1 MIDPAIRARLQP
13 YLLGGERL
21 LWTGRPRQG
30 LMLRRADIW
39 LIPFTLLWAGFAI
52 FWEAIALSTGD
63 LFFPLWGVP
72 FVLIGLYLAI
82 GAALGCARGLRPL
95 DGRNFPVVISLL
107 TLIALLGGVLAL
119 VDGIIRVRRGNTVLA
134 VIEIIVA
141 ALFLI
146 AFIPPLAAIIP
157 VAIAT
162 TTLAIV
168 LLIVLVIQLVL
179 RGSTRRSGV
188 ALTVAAIVIIA
199 FWLVVALGWIAIPAL
214 S

>member
-1 MIDPAIRARLQP
+1 
-13 YLLGGERL
+13 
-21 LWTGRPRQG
+21 
-30 LMLRRADIW
+30 
-39 LIPFTLLWAGFAI
+39 
-52 FWEAIALSTGD
+52 
-63 LFFPLWGVP
+63 
-72 FVLIGLYLAI
+72 
-82 GAALGCARGLRPL
+82 
-95 DGRNFPVVISLL
+95 VVISLL

-146 AFIPPLAAIIP
+146 AFIPPLAAMID

-188 ALTVAAIVIIA
+188 ALTIAAIVIIA
-199 FWLVVALGWIAIPAL
+199 FWLVVALGWISIPAL